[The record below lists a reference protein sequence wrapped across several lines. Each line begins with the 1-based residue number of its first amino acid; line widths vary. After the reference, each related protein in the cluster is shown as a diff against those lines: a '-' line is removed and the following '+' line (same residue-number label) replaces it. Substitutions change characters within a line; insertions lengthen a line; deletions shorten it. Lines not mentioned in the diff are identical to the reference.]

1 MDIWKMDI
9 LSPCCFSSAK
19 KFCEPVH
26 DKSLI
31 KCQSKI
37 LTNQELID
45 SESGPAVLPCSC
57 KET

>member
-1 MDIWKMDI
+1 MDI

-19 KFCEPVH
+19 KFCKPVH

-37 LTNQELID
+37 LTNQELMD
-45 SESGPAVLPCSC
+45 SESGPAVLPYSF
-57 KET
+57 KETRQ